1 MNNNGQIF
9 KDALGCFK
17 AIEQIPLETYIE
29 NKIQKLVYLHM
40 DERQS
45 NWFNFLYIFF
55 WKTEKIFKEFG
66 RDLDAGRRQ
75 RRLIKHINTIGRTVY

>member
-9 KDALGCFK
+9 KDAVGCFK

-45 NWFNFLYIFF
+45 NWFNFLYFF
-55 WKTEKIFKEFG
+55 FEKQKRYSRNLAVTWTPG
-66 RDLDAGRRQ
+66 DVKGD
-75 RRLIKHINTIGRTVY
+75 